1 MAMISYPMQQAKR
14 DDCML
19 AIFPQHGGC
28 CLNRISPDTV
38 PFTADTAP
46 QKEKYS
52 NVWQFQQHG
61 FLVKRHTA
69 MFPMG
74 FGCPYDIMEN
84 NSYWNENREGCVQ
97 STVDVRGNTTSKTM
111 IVKAWCRKSKN
122 ETEQQQGICLQ
133 NPLISAGTCWANIS
147 NETIFRFLVEEYHHN
162 DISQRTLNI
171 IAGFVFD
178 EANDDTSLK
187 NEKLSILLPEKYMDK
202 LTVYALVADY
212 DKTPGEMEIRIY
224 ADGEML
230 GSKTCQAM
238 RWSVMDKYPGMYYV
252 AVRREASTSMST
264 WGFVS
269 WGLMFDSVLT
279 DEEIKSYK

>member
-1 MAMISYPMQQAKR
+1 
-14 DDCML
+14 ML

-28 CLNRISPDTV
+28 CLNRIPPDTA

-46 QKEKYS
+46 QKDKYS

-147 NETIFRFLVEEYHHN
+147 NETIFRFLVEEYHQN

-238 RWSVMDKYPGMYYV
+238 RWSVMDKHPGMYYV